1 MVLSVHTHCKIP
13 PHLPDFSH
21 SKKEPLH
28 VSMEQCLQVG
38 VNMPVALSK
47 LAGI

>member
-1 MVLSVHTHCKIP
+1 MVLFVHTHCKIP
-13 PHLPDFSH
+13 PHLRQFSH
-21 SKKEPLH
+21 SKKMYI
-28 VSMEQCLQVG
+28 SMEQCLQVG